1 MNSQIPST
9 FGATLAINF
18 KLLGSS
24 LLALTGWQMWP
35 KAPEWWAFGLLS
47 ICLGLASTAA
57 LAGALKLMLQVQ
69 KRETAIREFLA
80 LGVDPKSSEL
90 ASAQVLRDKGMR

>member
-9 FGATLAINF
+9 FGASVAINI

-24 LLALTGWQMWP
+24 LFAISAWHLWP
-35 KAPEWWAFGLLS
+35 QTPEWWGFGLLA
-47 ICLGLASTAA
+47 ICLTLGSLVA
-57 LAGALKLMLQVQ
+57 LIGAVKLMLQVQ
-69 KRETAIREFLA
+69 KREKLIREFLA
-80 LGVDPKSSEL
+80 QGSEPKSSEL